1 MAWRRS
7 ITLRLTLLFAA
18 ASTAHASSADSSAGL
33 RCGVTLGGKSLAYDG
48 GEETKKRKDQRL
60 NAMLGTATAEPLRF
74 APSAAAADSEATN
87 PAASNDS
94 DRRLPAKLT
103 LATIGCS
110 WR

>member
-1 MAWRRS
+1 MKHTA
-7 ITLRLTLLFAA
+7 LALVLFAA
-18 ASTAHASSADSSAGL
+18 ASTVYASGADSSASL
-33 RCGVTLGGKSLAYDG
+33 RCGVILGGKSLAYDG

-60 NAMLGTATAEPLRF
+60 NAMLGTANTEPLRF
-74 APSAAAADSEATN
+74 APSAAAADSEATS
-87 PAASNDS
+87 PAASNNS

>member
-1 MAWRRS
+1 MKHAA
-7 ITLRLTLLFAA
+7 LALVLFAA
-18 ASTAHASSADSSAGL
+18 ASSAYASGADSSAGL
-33 RCGVTLGGKSLAYDG
+33 RCGVILGGKSLAYE

-60 NAMLGTATAEPLRF
+60 NAMLGTANTEPLRF
-74 APSAAAADSEATN
+74 APSAAAAGSEATS
-87 PAASNDS
+87 PAASNNS